1 MAAKEKHDYPIVL
14 TTKHVQEIMECG
26 VSSASVYI
34 REASAYLKQQ
44 GKLAP
49 LHVVRN
55 GRIPRDLFFE
65 VYGI

>member
-1 MAAKEKHDYPIVL
+1 MD
-14 TTKHVQEIMECG
+14 CG
-26 VSSASVYI
+26 ESSASVYI

>member
-1 MAAKEKHDYPIVL
+1 MAVKEKHDYPIVL
-14 TTKHVQEIMECG
+14 QNKHIREIMDCSE
-26 VSSASVYI
+26 SSASVYI

>member
-1 MAAKEKHDYPIVL
+1 MVKEKKDYPLVL
-14 TTKHVQEIMECG
+14 TTKHVREIMECG
-26 VSSASVYI
+26 ASSASIYI
-34 REASAYLKQQ
+34 RGASAYLKQQ
-44 GKLAP
+44 GKLVP

>member
-1 MAAKEKHDYPIVL
+1 MIKEKKDYPLVL

-26 VSSASVYI
+26 ASSASVYI
-34 REASAYLKQQ
+34 REASAYLKKQ

>member
-1 MAAKEKHDYPIVL
+1 MVVKEKCDYPIVL
-14 TTKHVQEIMECG
+14 TTKHVQEIMGCKATAAG
-26 VSSASVYI
+26 KYI
-34 REASAYLKQQ
+34 REASAVLKQQ

-49 LHVVRN
+49 LHIVSK